1 MDHNFWLSRWEQNDI
16 GFHKAEAHRDLI
28 RYFDRIGLKYG
39 DTIFVPLCGKSLDM
53 LWLRQQGI
61 KVIGSELSQAAIE
74 SFFAENN
81 LKVDNQT
88 SEQPYRYHNDG
99 LTLLCCDH
107 FTLQAKDI
115 QGAIAAYD
123 RAALVAL
130 PPNLRIRYAVHLA
143 QLLPANS
150 RLLLISYDY
159 DQNET
164 HGPPFSV
171 PYSEIATLFGQ
182 NFNIETLTETDTL
195 HRHLGLKARGVTRLT
210 ESIFLLTRH
219 A

>member
-16 GFHKAEAHRDLI
+16 GFHKAEVHRDLI
-28 RYFDRIGLKYG
+28 RFFDRMELDRG
-39 DTIFVPLCGKSLDM
+39 DTVFVPLCGKSLDM
-53 LWLRQQGI
+53 IWLTQQGI

-74 SFFAENN
+74 SFFTENN
-81 LKVDNQT
+81 LKAEKQT
-88 SEQPYRYHNDG
+88 SEEPRSYHNDG

-115 QGAIAAYD
+115 QGARAAYD

-130 PPNLRIRYAVHLA
+130 PPNLRSRYAAHLA
-143 QLLPANS
+143 QILPAKS
-150 RLLLISYDY
+150 RVLLISYDY

-171 PYSEIATLFGQ
+171 PHSEIATLFSQ
-182 NFNIETLTETDTL
+182 SFDIETLAETDTL

-210 ESIFLLTRH
+210 ESVLLLTRH